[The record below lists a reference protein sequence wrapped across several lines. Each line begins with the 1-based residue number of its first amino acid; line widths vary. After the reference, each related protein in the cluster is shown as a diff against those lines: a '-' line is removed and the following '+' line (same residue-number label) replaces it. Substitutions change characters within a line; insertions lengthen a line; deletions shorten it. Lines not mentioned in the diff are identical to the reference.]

1 MARGGRGIPREAR
14 AFVTEHVHSITQLEL
29 LLLLHD
35 HPDQPWTAADASR
48 ALRAPERLLAGQLA
62 DFYAAGV
69 LTAGPSDAPEY
80 RFSTTGRHAR
90 AVDELAACVR
100 QRKRAVHDLILR
112 GPSSDVQVFSDAFR
126 LRRDDDD

>member
-1 MARGGRGIPREAR
+1 MARGAGIPRDVR

-29 LLLLHD
+29 LLLLYD
-35 HPDQPWTAADASR
+35 EPARAWTAAEASR
-48 ALRAPERLLAGQLA
+48 ALRAPERLLGGLLT

-69 LTAGPSDAPEY
+69 LMADETDEPAY
-80 RFSTTGRHAR
+80 RFGATGPHAR
-90 AVDELAACVR
+90 AVDELAASVR

-126 LRRDDDD
+126 LRRDDD

>member
-1 MARGGRGIPREAR
+1 MARGAIPRAVR

-29 LLLLHD
+29 LLLLHGE
-35 HPDQPWTAADASR
+35 PEQAWTAADASR

-69 LTAGPSDAPEY
+69 LTAAGTDELAY
-80 RFSTTGRHAR
+80 RFSAGGPHAR
-90 AVDELAACVR
+90 AVDELAATVR

-112 GPSSDVQVFSDAFR
+112 GPSGDVQVFSDAFR
-126 LRRDDDD
+126 LRRDDD

>member
-1 MARGGRGIPREAR
+1 VAGIPREVR
-14 AFVTEHVHSITQLEL
+14 SFVTDHIHSITQLEL

-35 HPDQPWTAADASR
+35 DPQQAYTPADASR
-48 ALRAPERLLAGQLA
+48 ALRAPERLLGGQLA

-69 LTAGPSDAPEY
+69 LTADEQTAPLAY
-80 RFSTTGRHAR
+80 RFSTAGRHTT
-90 AVDELAACVR
+90 AVDELAVCVR

-126 LRRDDDD
+126 LRKDDD